1 MYSSVT
7 FTRRSNSFSSKS
19 LYIIRYNIKNITTRI
34 MAANS
39 SDTVNIAA
47 YVTLDKEE
55 FRHTL
60 SFIVQDEYHLKK
72 LTVGAYNINVL
83 DTRLLDGLLEKRCY
97 TIVCGNYNVI
107 YNFTQEKTLR
117 VILFNA
123 SPIVLKK
130 HSCIFKIVVPSNKMR
145 EPSPQPCRILQ
156 ENDEN
161 DSDEPQAVSHG
172 DSNADSGSRSEED
185 DDAADGADGA
195 DGAGGAGGAAIDSE
209 DELPAPSKKQRLD
222 DVESN

>member
-1 MYSSVT
+1 
-7 FTRRSNSFSSKS
+7 
-19 LYIIRYNIKNITTRI
+19 

-55 FRHTL
+55 FRDTL

-83 DTRLLDGLLEKRCY
+83 DTRLLDGLLKKRCY

-107 YNFTQEKTLR
+107 YNFTEENALR
-117 VILFNA
+117 VMLFNA

-130 HSCIFKIVVPSNKMR
+130 HSCIFKIVVPSNKTR
-145 EPSPQPCRILQ
+145 APSPKPSRISKKDD
-156 ENDEN
+156 EEN
-161 DSDEPQAVSHG
+161 DSDEPGAVLHG
-172 DSNADSGSRSEED
+172 DSNSDSGERNDED
-185 DDAADGADGA
+185 DDAAGDG
-195 DGAGGAGGAAIDSE
+195 DGAGAAVDSE
-209 DELPAPSKKQRLD
+209 DDDLPAPFKKQRLD

>member
-1 MYSSVT
+1 
-7 FTRRSNSFSSKS
+7 
-19 LYIIRYNIKNITTRI
+19 

-83 DTRLLDGLLEKRCY
+83 DTQLLDGLLKKRCY

-107 YNFTQEKTLR
+107 YNFTEEKKLR
-117 VILFNA
+117 VMLFNA

-130 HSCIFKIVVPSNKMR
+130 HSCIFKIVVPSNKTR
-145 EPSPQPCRILQ
+145 APSPQPSPISKKDDD
-156 ENDEN
+156 DEN
-161 DSDEPQAVSHG
+161 DPDELLTVSRG
-172 DSNADSGSRSEED
+172 NSNADSGSRSEEED
-185 DDAADGADGA
+185 DDAAE
-195 DGAGGAGGAAIDSE
+195 GGAGATAADSE
-209 DELPAPSKKQRLD
+209 DDLPAPFKKQRLD